1 MALIPALTIVPG
13 AWGGEMVEAHPG
25 VTAGLRLGN
34 RLKGYHSR
42 IAGLGTEVARRPQ
55 QSCSQGQAGE

>member
-1 MALIPALTIVPG
+1 MALTPALTVAPG
-13 AWGGEMVEAHPG
+13 AWGGEMVGAHSG
-25 VTAGLRLGN
+25 VTAGLWLGN

-42 IAGLGTEVARRPQ
+42 IAGLGAEAARRPQ

>member
-1 MALIPALTIVPG
+1 
-13 AWGGEMVEAHPG
+13 MVEAHSG
-25 VTAGLRLGN
+25 VTAGLWLGN

-42 IAGLGTEVARRPQ
+42 IVRLGAEAARRPQ

>member
-1 MALIPALTIVPG
+1 MALTPALTVVPG
-13 AWGGEMVEAHPG
+13 AWGGEMVEAHSG

-42 IAGLGTEVARRPQ
+42 IAGLGTEVARRP
-55 QSCSQGQAGE
+55 